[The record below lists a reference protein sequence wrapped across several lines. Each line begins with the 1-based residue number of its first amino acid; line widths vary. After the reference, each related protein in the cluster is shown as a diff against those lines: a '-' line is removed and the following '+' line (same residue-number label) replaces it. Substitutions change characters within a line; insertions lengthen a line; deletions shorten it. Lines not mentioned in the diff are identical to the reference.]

1 MDDFEIREIKLSDTN
16 GIKSISEEDLG
27 YECYINEETKYFFSD
42 CYKY

>member
-27 YECYINEETKYFFSD
+27 YECSVSLVEEKIKTLNKNR
-42 CYKY
+42 